1 MSYFIE
7 LVVSGLAVGA
17 IYGLVAMSFA
27 VIFKAT
33 GIVNFAQGEIGMLTA
48 YTTWSLATTLGTG
61 AVFTVLL
68 SVIVGAV
75 IGLLCERLIMRPM
88 LGEPVLSVVLVTV
101 GLAVV
106 LRSMVTMIWDASPH
120 KFEVA
125 RADEILQIGGIG
137 MRVSQVGVIAVLLL
151 ALAGFWFFLRR
162 SRFGVAMRAVA
173 ADEKT
178 ARLMG
183 VSTARVQAVAW
194 ASASA
199 LAGLAGAFFAVI
211 YGLAPTVFELGLKAF
226 PATVL
231 GGFDSI
237 LGSGGSGLFIGVLEN
252 LVGGYL
258 PSTLKEISGF
268 MLILVVLMVRPFGL
282 FGEKRIERV

>member
-1 MSYFIE
+1 MNYLIE
-7 LVVSGLAVGA
+7 LIVSGLAVGA
-17 IYGLVAMSFA
+17 IYGLLAMGFA
-27 VIFKAT
+27 VIYKAT
-33 GIVNFAQGEIGMLTA
+33 GIVNFAQGEMGMLSA
-48 YTTWSLATTLGTG
+48 YTTWSLSLTFGTSG
-61 AVFTVLL
+61 FLTVLIAI
-68 SVIVGAV
+68 IVGALL
-75 IGLLCERLIMRPM
+75 GMLCERLIMRPM

-106 LRSMVTMIWDASPH
+106 LRSVVTLIWGAAPH
-120 KFEVA
+120 KFEVIG
-125 RADEILQIGGIG
+125 ADRIVELGGIG
-137 MRVSQVGVIAVLLL
+137 LRISQISVLLALFL
-151 ALAGFWFFLRR
+151 ALAGFWFFMRH

-183 VSTARVQAVAW
+183 ISTARVQSVAW
-194 ASASA
+194 GCSSA
-199 LAGLAGAFFAVI
+199 LAGLAGALFAVI
-211 YGLAPTVFELGLKAF
+211 YGLTPTIFELGLKAF

-237 LGSGGSGLFIGVLEN
+237 LGSGFSGMIIGVFEN

-258 PSTLKEISGF
+258 PSTLKEIAGF
-268 MLILVVLMVRPFGL
+268 ILILVVLMVRPFGL

>member
-1 MSYFIE
+1 MGYLVE
-7 LVVSGLAVGA
+7 LVVSGLVVGA
-17 IYGLVAMSFA
+17 IYGLIAMSFA
-27 VIFKAT
+27 VIYKAT
-33 GIVNFAQGEIGMLTA
+33 GIVNFAQGEMGMLTA
-48 YTTWSLATTLGTG
+48 YTTWSLATAMGTG
-61 AVFTVLL
+61 AITTVVAAVVLGALL
-68 SVIVGAV
+68 
-75 IGLLCERLIMRPM
+75 GLICERLIMRPM

-106 LRSMVTMIWDASPH
+106 LRSIVTIVWGASPH

-125 RADEILQIGGIG
+125 GADRVLDIAGIG
-137 MRVSQVGVIAVLLL
+137 LRVSQLGVLAFLLL
-151 ALAGFWFFLRR
+151 AVAGFWYFLRR

-194 ASASA
+194 AAASG
-199 LAGLAGAFFAVI
+199 LAGLAGALFAVI
-211 YGLAPTVFELGLKAF
+211 YGLSPTIFELGLKAF

-231 GGFDSI
+231 GGFDSV
-237 LGSGGSGLFIGVLEN
+237 LGSAFSGLIIGVLEN
-252 LVGGYL
+252 LVGGYM
-258 PSTLKEISGF
+258 PSTLKEIAGF
-268 MLILVVLMVRPFGL
+268 VLILVVLMVRPFGL

>member
-1 MSYFIE
+1 MNYFVE

-17 IYGLVAMSFA
+17 IYGLVAMGFA
-27 VIFKAT
+27 VIYKAT
-33 GIVNFAQGEIGMLTA
+33 GIVNFAQGEMGMLSA
-48 YTTWSLATTLGTG
+48 YATWALATTLGTG
-61 AVFTVLL
+61 SILTVFLAVA
-68 SVIVGAV
+68 IGAV
-75 IGLLCERLIMRPM
+75 LGLICERLVMRPM

-106 LRSMVTMIWDASPH
+106 LRSVVTIIWGASPH

-125 RADEILQIGGIG
+125 GADDIVQMGDIG
-137 MRVSQVGVIAVLLL
+137 MRVSQLGVIAALLL
-151 ALAGFWFFLRR
+151 AVAGFWFFLGH

-183 VSTARVQAVAW
+183 VSTARVQSVAW
-194 ASASA
+194 ACASG
-199 LAGLAGAFFAVI
+199 LAGLAGALFAVI
-211 YGLAPTVFELGLKAF
+211 YGLTPTVFALGLKAF

-231 GGFDSI
+231 GGFDSV
-237 LGSGGSGLFIGVLEN
+237 LGSGVSGLIIGVFEN

-258 PSTLKEISGF
+258 SSGLKEVAGF

>member
-1 MSYFIE
+1 VTV
-7 LVVSGLAVGA
+7 LVAVAVGA
-17 IYGLVAMSFA
+17 
-27 VIFKAT
+27 
-33 GIVNFAQGEIGMLTA
+33 
-48 YTTWSLATTLGTG
+48 
-61 AVFTVLL
+61 VL
-68 SVIVGAV
+68 
-75 IGLLCERLIMRPM
+75 GLLCERLIMRPM

-106 LRSMVTMIWDASPH
+106 LRSLVTLIWGAAPH
-120 KFEVA
+120 KFDLPG
-125 RADEILQIGGIG
+125 ADTIVTIGGVGI
-137 MRVSQVGVIAVLLL
+137 RTSQITVIVVLLL
-151 ALAGFWFFLRR
+151 AVAGFWYFLGR

-173 ADEKT
+173 SDEKT

-194 ASASA
+194 AAASG

-211 YGLAPTVFELGLKAF
+211 YGLAPTIFELGLKAF

-231 GGFDSI
+231 GGFDSV
-237 LGSGGSGLFIGVLEN
+237 LGSGASGLVIGVFEN

-258 PSTLKEISGF
+258 PSTLKEVAGF
-268 MLILVVLMVRPFGL
+268 ILILVVLMVRPFGL

>member
-1 MSYFIE
+1 MNYFLE
-7 LVVSGLAVGA
+7 LLVSGLAVGA
-17 IYGLVAMSFA
+17 IYGLVAMGFA
-27 VIFKAT
+27 VIYKAT
-33 GIVNFAQGEIGMLTA
+33 GIVNFAQGEMGMLTA
-48 YTTWSLATTLGTG
+48 YTTWSLATMLGTG
-61 AVFTVLL
+61 SLTTVVLAI
-68 SVIVGAV
+68 VVGALL
-75 IGLLCERLIMRPM
+75 GLLCERLIMRPM
-88 LGEPVLSVVLVTV
+88 LGEPVLSVVLVTI

-106 LRSMVTMIWDASPH
+106 LRSVVTIVWGASPH

-125 RADEILQIGGIG
+125 GADEIVSMGGIG
-137 MRVSQVGVIAVLLL
+137 LRVSQLGVLGALLL
-151 ALAGFWFFLRR
+151 AVAGFWYFLGH

-194 ASASA
+194 ASASG
-199 LAGLAGAFFAVI
+199 LAGLAGALFAVI
-211 YGLAPTVFELGLKAF
+211 YGLTPTVFELGLKAF

-231 GGFDSI
+231 GGFDSV
-237 LGSGGSGLFIGVLEN
+237 LGSGLSGLIIGVLEN
-252 LVGGYL
+252 MTGGYL
-258 PSTLKEISGF
+258 SSSLKEIAGF

>member
-1 MSYFIE
+1 MDYLIE
-7 LVVSGLAVGA
+7 LVVSGLAIGA

-27 VIFKAT
+27 VIYKST
-33 GIVNFAQGEIGMLTA
+33 GIVNFAQGEMGMVTA
-48 YTTWSLATTLGTG
+48 YTTWTLATAMGTG
-61 AVFTVLL
+61 GVLTVLL
-68 SVIVGAV
+68 TVVVGALL
-75 IGLLCERLIMRPM
+75 GLICERLIMRPM
-88 LGEPVLSVVLVTV
+88 LGEPVLSVVLVTI

-106 LRSMVTMIWDASPH
+106 LRSIVTVIWGASPH

-125 RADEILQIGGIG
+125 GADQIVDVAGIG
-137 MRVSQVGVIAVLLL
+137 LRVSQLGVLTVLLL
-151 ALAGFWFFLRR
+151 AILGFWFFLSR

-183 VSTARVQAVAW
+183 VSTAKVQAVAW
-194 ASASA
+194 ASASG
-199 LAGLAGAFFAVI
+199 LAGLAGALFAVI
-211 YGLAPTVFELGLKAF
+211 YGLQPAVYELGLKAF

-231 GGFDSI
+231 GGFDSV
-237 LGSGGSGLFIGVLEN
+237 LGSAFGGLIIGVLEN

-258 PSTLKEISGF
+258 PSTLKEIAGF
-268 MLILVVLMVRPFGL
+268 ALILVVLMVRPFGL

>member
-1 MSYFIE
+1 MNYFIE
-7 LVVSGLAVGA
+7 LLVSGLAVGA
-17 IYGLVAMSFA
+17 IYGLVAMGFA
-27 VIFKAT
+27 VIYKAT
-33 GIVNFAQGEIGMLTA
+33 GIVNFAQGEMGMLSA
-48 YTTWSLATTLGTG
+48 YTTWSLATLLGTG
-61 AVFTVLL
+61 SLATVVLAI
-68 SVIVGAV
+68 VVGAV
-75 IGLLCERLIMRPM
+75 LGLLCERLIMRPM

-106 LRSMVTMIWDASPH
+106 LRSIVTIVWGASPH

-125 RADEILQIGGIG
+125 GADELVDLGGIG
-137 MRVSQVGVIAVLLL
+137 LRVSQLGVLGALVLAV
-151 ALAGFWFFLRR
+151 AGFWYFLGH

-199 LAGLAGAFFAVI
+199 LAGLAGALFAVI
-211 YGLAPTVFELGLKAF
+211 YGLTPTIYELGLKAF

-231 GGFDSI
+231 GGFDSV
-237 LGSGGSGLFIGVLEN
+237 LGSGVSGLIIGVLEN
-252 LVGGYL
+252 MTGGYL
-258 PSTLKEISGF
+258 SSSLKEIAGF
-268 MLILVVLMVRPFGL
+268 VLILVVLMVRPFGL

>member
-1 MSYFIE
+1 MGYFIE

-27 VIFKAT
+27 VIYKST
-33 GIVNFAQGEIGMLTA
+33 GIVNFAQGEMGMLTA
-48 YTTWSLATTLGTG
+48 YTSWSVAVTMG
-61 AVFTVLL
+61 AGGVLTVLTA
-68 SVIVGAV
+68 VAVGAV
-75 IGLLCERLIMRPM
+75 LGMLCERLIMRPM

-106 LRSMVTMIWDASPH
+106 LRSIVTLVWGAAPH

-125 RADEILQIGGIG
+125 GADAIVRMFGVGV
-137 MRVSQVGVIAVLLL
+137 RVSQLTAIAVLLV
-151 ALAGFWFFLRR
+151 ALAGFWFFLRH
-162 SRFGVAMRAVA
+162 SRFGTAMRAVA

-194 ASASA
+194 GAASG

-211 YGLAPTVFELGLKAF
+211 YGLAPTIFELGLKAF

-231 GGFDSI
+231 GGFDSV
-237 LGSGGSGLFIGVLEN
+237 LGSGVSGLVIGVFEN

-258 PSTLKEISGF
+258 PSTLKEVAGF
-268 MLILVVLMVRPFGL
+268 VLILVVLMVRPFGL